1 MEKTEKATTGQSK
14 PSFGERIKDTV
25 QQFGA
30 RLKGMVQK
38 EPDMHEGE
46 IFVERKRQRPF
57 VLAVLFTTLKIM
69 LVCVVVLGCACVGL
83 VLGVAKA
90 YVDTTPELGCF
101 ASHQKRTHILYF
113 TTWTATS
120 SPRLR
125 G

>member
-46 IFVERKRQRPF
+46 TQAAA
-57 VLAVLFTTLKIM
+57 AVR
-69 LVCVVVLGCACVGL
+69 VGCAVYD
-83 VLGVAKA
+83 A
-90 YVDTTPELGCF
+90 
-101 ASHQKRTHILYF
+101 
-113 TTWTATS
+113 
-120 SPRLR
+120 
-125 G
+125 